1 MILTVDRVNR
11 KVTHLVASTSRTRTH
26 KVRQA
31 AKYDHIK
38 IVNQQWLLNSMS
50 KWEKED
56 ETPYLVGNIYLV
68 VVTLTDTFQV
78 QIHEQD
84 KIREEGFNSSA
95 PSSIHDSDE
104 SSEDS
109 ASEEEES
116 DSIQASQEEA
126 TEDVDGVMPE
136 DIEEGHSP
144 IDDLKGF
151 DWGEIDEELRSFM
164 GSDSESDND
173 SGAES
178 VASDVSIRSRTSNK
192 NAAKKRK
199 LGETTDED
207 NSEEESTLAKKQRIS
222 NSRSTGLK
230 TVKTPNSMQSESSLL
245 TPGGTGDEEGDD
257 DAVDQIRTGNDDEDG
272 FDDDLEADLMAEFAR
287 EEEEAKVGDDA
298 GG

>member
-1 MILTVDRVNR
+1 MGERGRDAISCKN
-11 KVTHLVASTSRTRTH
+11 
-26 KVRQA
+26 
-31 AKYDHIK
+31 
-38 IVNQQWLLNSMS
+38 
-50 KWEKED
+50 
-56 ETPYLVGNIYLV
+56 YLPHSSSP
-68 VVTLTDTFQV
+68 LTDTFQV

-84 KIREEGFNSSA
+84 KAREEGFNSSV

-126 TEDVDGVMPE
+126 AEDVEGVMPE
-136 DIEEGHSP
+136 EIEEGHSP

-151 DWGEIDEELRSFM
+151 NWGEIDEELASFM
-164 GSDSESDND
+164 GSESGSDND

-192 NAAKKRK
+192 AERKKRK
-199 LGETTDED
+199 LGEATDDD
-207 NSEEESTLAKKQRIS
+207 NSDEESTLAKKQRIA

-230 TVKTPNSMQSESSLL
+230 TVKTPNSMQSESSLP
-245 TPGGTGDEEGDD
+245 TPGVTGDEDGDD
-257 DAVDQIRTGNDDEDG
+257 DAVDQIPTRDDDEDG
-272 FDDDLEADLMAEFAR
+272 FNEDLEADLMAEFAR
-287 EEEEAKVGDDA
+287 EEEEAKVEDGA